1 MKAPNLSALS
11 LVLWQLCIS
20 CAATPAADTPEPGLW
35 ETPAQGPSGPGA
47 SQSANA
53 APGQGASVAVA
64 EKAPRPVMSA
74 GAQPHFKNGQAAFVA
89 GDLAGAQSQFET
101 AITKDGRA
109 YQAHYM
115 LGVVYERLGQGDK
128 AKSSYLKALSVVPDH
143 EGAVSSYAL
152 LVARE
157 GRADEA
163 ANFLQKKSAER
174 GKSAAILAT
183 LAEVMSQKGESGRAQ
198 ELAQEALK
206 LDPSHKPA
214 MVTLARDHYRAR
226 RIDLA
231 LYALTGILDG
241 YGPGNPPR
249 DKDNGEARFLRG
261 LIYSERGLRGPAMD
275 EMKLAVKARPDL
287 VDAHLVL
294 ANYMMGG
301 GNAAEARPHLEMAVR
316 YDRMNI
322 SAHLQLGDAYRLLG
336 RPDDARRE
344 LDWVLAAAP
353 NQAAAHYNLGLLF
366 LLGGK
371 ITGLSEPEAIAKAIE
386 HLEAYKARGQRGGPD
401 DVDDLVTR
409 AKTRLAILKAQ
420 SEQAPTAADG
430 AGAAGGGK

>member
-214 MVTLARDHYRAR
+214 M
-226 RIDLA
+226 
-231 LYALTGILDG
+231 
-241 YGPGNPPR
+241 
-249 DKDNGEARFLRG
+249 
-261 LIYSERGLRGPAMD
+261 
-275 EMKLAVKARPDL
+275 
-287 VDAHLVL
+287 
-294 ANYMMGG
+294 
-301 GNAAEARPHLEMAVR
+301 
-316 YDRMNI
+316 
-322 SAHLQLGDAYRLLG
+322 
-336 RPDDARRE
+336 
-344 LDWVLAAAP
+344 
-353 NQAAAHYNLGLLF
+353 
-366 LLGGK
+366 
-371 ITGLSEPEAIAKAIE
+371 
-386 HLEAYKARGQRGGPD
+386 
-401 DVDDLVTR
+401 
-409 AKTRLAILKAQ
+409 
-420 SEQAPTAADG
+420 
-430 AGAAGGGK
+430 